1 MAKKYKRESDYQ
13 ADLIKTIKKRFP
25 DSIVMK
31 NDPNYIQGIPD
42 LCVLHKDRWA
52 LLEAKKSKEEPHQP
66 NQDFYVGKANDWS
79 YGAFIFPENEEEVLN
94 AMERI
99 FEA

>member
-1 MAKKYKRESDYQ
+1 MAKKYKRENEYQ
-13 ADLIKTIKKRFP
+13 ADLIKTIKRRFP

-52 LLEAKKSKEEPHQP
+52 LLEVKKSKEEPHQP
-66 NQDFYVGKANDWS
+66 NQDFYVNKANGWS

-94 AMERI
+94 AVERI
-99 FEA
+99 FET

>member
-1 MAKKYKRESDYQ
+1 MAKKYKREGDYQ
-13 ADLIKTIKKRFP
+13 ADLIKTIKRRFP
-25 DSIVMK
+25 DSIIMK

-52 LLEAKKSKEEPHQP
+52 LLEVKKSEEEPHQP
-66 NQDFYVGKANDWS
+66 NQDFYVGIANNWS
-79 YGAFIFPENEEEVLN
+79 YGAFIFPENEKEVLD
-94 AMERI
+94 AMERV